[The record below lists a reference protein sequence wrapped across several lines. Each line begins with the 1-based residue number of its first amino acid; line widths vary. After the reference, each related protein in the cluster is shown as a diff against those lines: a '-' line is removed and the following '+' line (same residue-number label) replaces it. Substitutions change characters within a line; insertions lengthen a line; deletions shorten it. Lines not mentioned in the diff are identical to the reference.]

1 MKIVLFYEFMSR
13 NTNKFI
19 KNMNA
24 LINLKDCKEYMVIKL
39 NNKDHKIKLAGTIDD
54 PYFCGRDVCEILG
67 YSNIQKALYENTKN
81 KYKKDL
87 KTLYELHPPHGFN
100 ALGSMLIKIT
110 YHNGKNVYIN
120 EPGLYSLIIQSKASF
135 AEAFQDLV
143 YEVILPSIR
152 KYGSYHIEQQLV
164 IKNEQLNESMEQLAL
179 EKIKVEQAT
188 KAKDKAEL
196 KSLRI
201 KKFMNNIKIKELKLE
216 WIYIATTDQYAK
228 ERLFKIGS
236 TERLMSRI
244 APYNTGRPK
253 EDDYYYVWAMKCY
266 SCKDLDQHIQKLL
279 ATFKYDKSNDNKPST
294 SLNKQEMYH
303 GIKFTDL
310 VVIVTFIIEN
320 YDKSIDFINTFIK
333 NRLDISMEEEDTIPE
348 RLNLRQLTFKIG
360 EHTEVID
367 LEKEEEVIIREELTV
382 LLEALSEKRKN
393 KNDEIVVMRSD
404 IVEYLASKVV
414 LDRTSLWNRVKTV
427 VSWKDGKTNVKH
439 GEVMC
444 KIRYK

>member
-1 MKIVLFYEFMSR
+1 
-13 NTNKFI
+13 
-19 KNMNA
+19 MNA
-24 LINLKDCKEYMVIKL
+24 LINLKDCKEFMVVTI
-39 NNKDHKIKLAGTIDD
+39 NNKDHQIKLAGTIDD
-54 PYFCGRDVCEILG
+54 PYFCGQDVCVVLG
-67 YSNIQKALYENTKN
+67 YVDIRKALQRCVDDKDE
-81 KYKKDL
+81 KKSL
-87 KTLYELHPPHGFN
+87 KELNNEARAAAAPT
-100 ALGSMLIKIT
+100 SMLGKYHKILSF
-110 YHNGKNVYIN
+110 NDGRSVYVS
-120 EPGLYSLIIQSKASF
+120 EAGLYNLILSSQAPF
-135 AEAFQDLV
+135 AKEFRKLV
-143 YEVILPSIR
+143 CKVILPSIR
-152 KYGSYHIEQQLV
+152 KYGSYHIEQQLA
-164 IKNEQLNESMEQLAL
+164 IKDEQLNESMEQLAI
-179 EKIKVEQAT
+179 EKQRA
-188 KAKDKAEL
+188 DKAEL
-196 KSLRI
+196 KALRI

-266 SCKDLDQHIQKLL
+266 NCKDLDQHIQKLL
-279 ATFKYDKSNDNKPST
+279 ATFKYDKSNDNKST
-294 SLNKQEMYH
+294 LSNKQEMYH

-333 NRLDISMEEEDTIPE
+333 NRLDTSMEEEDEIPE

-367 LEKEEEVIIREELTV
+367 LEKEEEVIIREELTI

-393 KNDEIVVMRSD
+393 KDEEIVVMRSD
-404 IVEYLASKVV
+404 IVEHLASKVV

-444 KIRYK
+444 KIKYK